1 MKHRFKK
8 LLAIVLATSLCI
20 PTLPTETARAETD
33 SPSDGI
39 FLTDPETISA
49 NDSFNEG
56 WKFYLGDS
64 NTAHEVN
71 FNDYT
76 WQNIQLPHDFSITQD
91 FTSEGEA
98 ESGFLPGGTGWYRKN
113 FALPESYEGKSIV
126 LNFDGVYKDATVY
139 INGEKL
145 GEHHYGYTNFAFDLS
160 DKLICDNTT

>member
-64 NTAHEVN
+64 NTEIGRAHV
-71 FNDYT
+71 
-76 WQNIQLPHDFSITQD
+76 
-91 FTSEGEA
+91 
-98 ESGFLPGGTGWYRKN
+98 
-113 FALPESYEGKSIV
+113 
-126 LNFDGVYKDATVY
+126 
-139 INGEKL
+139 
-145 GEHHYGYTNFAFDLS
+145 
-160 DKLICDNTT
+160 